1 MFAYLIIFGNALI
14 YQHGNSM
21 AIIVP
26 ESVFDKYYEV
36 IDSTFEI
43 FGVTCQLISINKV
56 EEIVYNPNNN
66 IPEKNSINA
75 HRVRGGDYERQSKV
89 IREIE
94 ILSDIKLKVYWD
106 QKNWIGVPNNIVV
119 PDGSIQTI
127 GFMSDLQKVLQA
139 KALLVHK
146 GIKDEKELRFERMGE
161 HIPMGLRQD
170 RYFGCMW
177 KRV

>member
-1 MFAYLIIFGNALI
+1 MSVN
-14 YQHGNSM
+14 
-21 AIIVP
+21 VP
-26 ESVFDKYYEV
+26 ESVFDKYYDV
-36 IDSTFEI
+36 IDSTFNI
-43 FGVTCQLISINKV
+43 FGVTCQLVSINKV
-56 EEIVYNPNNN
+56 EEINTIPNNN

-75 HRVRGGDYERQSKV
+75 HRIRGGDYERGQKI

-94 ILSDIKLKVYWD
+94 TLTDIKLKVYWD
-106 QKNWIGVPNNIVV
+106 QKNWVNVGGNMVI

-127 GFMSDLQKVLQA
+127 GFMTDLPKVLQA

-146 GIKDEKELRFERMGE
+146 DIKDYKELRFERMGE
-161 HIPMGLRQD
+161 HIPMGLRQN

>member
-1 MFAYLIIFGNALI
+1 MFQKILGKDPI
-14 YQHGNSM
+14 YQHGKTM

-36 IDSTFEI
+36 IDSTFDI
-43 FGVTCQLISINKV
+43 FGVICQLVSINKV

-75 HRVRGGDYERQSKV
+75 HRVRGGDYERQNKI

-94 ILSDIKLKVYWD
+94 VLSDIKLKVYWD
-106 QKNWIGVPNNIVV
+106 QKNWIGVTDGIVL

-127 GFMSDLQKVLQA
+127 GFMKDLPKILQA
-139 KALLVHK
+139 KALIVHK
-146 GIKDEKELRFERMGE
+146 NIKNTKELRFERMGE
-161 HIPMGLRQD
+161 YIPMGLRQD